1 MNQIIQMK
9 VSPCFARLRNERTTD
24 KLNDVDDDRNSS
36 DTDSSS
42 RKERSSLNENLVPE
56 DQATDTA
63 IGNVDQQYHSLERQE
78 NISSKFRRVSKGE
91 G

>member
-1 MNQIIQMK
+1 MK
-9 VSPCFARLRNERTTD
+9 VSPCFAQLRNERTTD
-24 KLNDVDDDRNSS
+24 KFTHVDDDRNSS

-56 DQATDTA
+56 DQAADTA
-63 IGNVDQQYHSLERQE
+63 TGNVDQQRVPLERRE
-78 NISSKFRRVSKGE
+78 SISSKFRRVSKGE